1 MLKIAFMNHLV
12 SPSLLAADFLNLGK
26 DIRMLNRSH
35 ADWIHCDI
43 MDGMFVPNLSFGLPV
58 VEHIKK
64 IAEKPLD
71 VHLMIMDPDRYL
83 SRVRDA
89 GADILTVQYEACT
102 HLHRTVSEI
111 RRLGMKAGVAI
122 NPHTP
127 VSLLQNIL
135 PSIDMVLIMTVNPG
149 FGGQSFIGESFVK
162 IRELSEMIGRGD
174 YNVMIQIDGGV
185 DTGNARELVE
195 AGVNVLVAG
204 NAVFA
209 SPDPE
214 ETIRKLKLFAE

>member
-1 MLKIAFMNHLV
+1 MNHLV

-26 DIRMLNRSH
+26 DVRIVNNSL

-43 MDGMFVPNLSFGLPV
+43 MDGLFVPNISFGLPV
-58 VEHIKK
+58 IEHISK

-71 VHLMIMDPDRYL
+71 VHLMIVDPDRYL
-83 SRVRDA
+83 SRFRDA
-89 GADILTVQYEACT
+89 GASILTVQYEACT
-102 HLHRTVSEI
+102 HLNRTVSEI

-127 VSLLQNIL
+127 VTLLQNIL
-135 PSIDMVLIMTVNPG
+135 PYIDMVLIMTVNPG
-149 FGGQSFIGESFVK
+149 FGGQSFIPESYNK
-162 IRELSEMIGRGD
+162 IRELSDMIAKGGFS
-174 YNVMIQIDGGV
+174 VMIQVDGGV
-185 DTGNARELVE
+185 DTKNAQTLVE

-204 NAVFA
+204 NAVFS

-214 ETIRKLKLFAE
+214 GTIRKLKLFT

>member
-1 MLKIAFMNHLV
+1 MNHLV

-26 DIRMLNRSH
+26 DVRMVNLSL

-43 MDGMFVPNLSFGLPV
+43 MDGLFVPNISFGLPV
-58 VEHIKK
+58 IEHISK

-71 VHLMIMDPDRYL
+71 VHLMIVDPDRYL
-83 SRVRDA
+83 SRFRDA
-89 GADILTVQYEACT
+89 GASILTVQYEACT
-102 HLHRTVSEI
+102 HLNRTVSEI

-127 VSLLQNIL
+127 VTLLQNIL
-135 PSIDMVLIMTVNPG
+135 PYIDMVLIMTVNPG
-149 FGGQSFIGESFVK
+149 FGGQSFIPESYNK
-162 IRELSEMIGRGD
+162 IRELSDMIAKGGFS
-174 YNVMIQIDGGV
+174 VMIQVDGGV
-185 DTGNARELVE
+185 DTKNAQTLVE

-204 NAVFA
+204 NAVFS

-214 ETIRKLKLFAE
+214 GTIRKLKLFT